1 MFSGWYS
8 FGGYLWFRRTWVFI
22 MFNSVDVVSSLFEIK
37 LAVWCLGIVLIVDIV
52 IG

>member
-1 MFSGWYS
+1 MVIYG
-8 FGGYLWFRRTWVFI
+8 FGGRGVFI

-37 LAVWCLGIVLIVDIV
+37 LDVWCLGIVLAVDIV

>member
-1 MFSGWYS
+1 
-8 FGGYLWFRRTWVFI
+8 

-37 LAVWCLGIVLIVDIV
+37 LGVWCLGIVLIVDIV